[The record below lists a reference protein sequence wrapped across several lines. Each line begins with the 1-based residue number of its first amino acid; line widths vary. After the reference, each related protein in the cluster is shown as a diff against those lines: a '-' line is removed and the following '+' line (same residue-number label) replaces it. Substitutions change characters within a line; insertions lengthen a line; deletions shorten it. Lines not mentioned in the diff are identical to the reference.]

1 MTGYKYTTPFV
12 TSHVMPL
19 VAFLMGLE
27 INPLSINLYLHFY
40 AHVDVIE
47 FASDTVT
54 RYDTART
61 EGSLCVPD

>member
-1 MTGYKYTTPFV
+1 MTGYKYTTTFV

-27 INPLSINLYLHFY
+27 INPLSYLHFY

-54 RYDTART
+54 RYDTTRT
-61 EGSLCVPD
+61 KGSLCVPD

>member
-1 MTGYKYTTPFV
+1 
-12 TSHVMPL
+12 MPL